1 MGNSKKTH
9 ENVLQAWN
17 VWMQTIDEIGEAG
30 GMIPEKRSTKN
41 E

>member
-30 GMIPEKRSTKN
+30 GYDPGKAEYEK
-41 E
+41 